1 MISLRLSAGAVRGAI
16 SGCCFFGFLVSVN
29 QAEGEGKAEKKSEVA
44 EQDEAVR
51 LEDGLEHADV
61 ERHRGVGYYPHQ
73 QQVQLQEVLVHHSSH
88 RKILFT

>member
-1 MISLRLSAGAVRGAI
+1 M
-16 SGCCFFGFLVSVN
+16 SVHE
-29 QAEGEGKAEKKSEVA
+29 AEGEGKAEKKSEVA

-61 ERHRGVGYYPHQ
+61 ERHRGVRHYPHQ

>member
-1 MISLRLSAGAVRGAI
+1 MISLCLSAGAVRGAI

-29 QAEGEGKAEKKSEVA
+29 QAEGEGKAKKKSEVA

-61 ERHRGVGYYPHQ
+61 ERHRGVGHYPHQ
-73 QQVQLQEVLVHHSSH
+73 
-88 RKILFT
+88 